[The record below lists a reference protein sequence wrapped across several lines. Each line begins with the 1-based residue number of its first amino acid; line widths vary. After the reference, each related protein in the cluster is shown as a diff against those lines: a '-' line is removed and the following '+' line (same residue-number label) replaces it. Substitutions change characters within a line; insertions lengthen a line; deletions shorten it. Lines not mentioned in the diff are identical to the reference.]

1 MKLDKLINERESLEN
16 KLKQLNSDIERE
28 MLNTKKKSYNV
39 NFILGVNCNMTVF
52 AYTKDQAKE
61 IINEFAEDVQ
71 FSGELHDADF
81 DDVVEDGYYEKC
93 EEDKPQYIFVE

>member
-1 MKLDKLINERESLEN
+1 MKLDKLINERESLED
-16 KLKQLNSDIERE
+16 KLRKLNDDIEKE

-39 NFILGVNCNMTVF
+39 NFILGVNCNITVL
-52 AYTKDQAKE
+52 AYTKDEAKE
-61 IINEFAEDVQ
+61 ILNEFAEDVQ

-81 DDVVEDGYYEKC
+81 DDKVEDGYYEKC

>member
-1 MKLDKLINERESLEN
+1 
-16 KLKQLNSDIERE
+16 
-28 MLNTKKKSYNV
+28 
-39 NFILGVNCNMTVF
+39 MTVF

-93 EEDKPQYIFVE
+93 EEDKPEYIFVE